1 MFNVRFTGHAQTYVH
16 RYDHDFSF
24 PDSDVSVLWCGANVA
39 LYFLKSKYFFK
50 FVTIPDLTTVWKY
63 CILYADS
70 IKPR

>member
-16 RYDHDFSF
+16 WYDHDFSF
-24 PDSDVSVLWCGANVA
+24 PGSDVSVLWCGVNVA

-50 FVTIPDLTTVWKY
+50 FVTIPDLTTVWMFF
-63 CILYADS
+63 LYADS

>member
-1 MFNVRFTGHAQTYVH
+1 MFNVRFTGHAQTYVN
-16 RYDHDFSF
+16 RYGHDFSF
-24 PDSDVSVLWCGANVA
+24 PGSDVSVLWCGANVA

>member
-1 MFNVRFTGHAQTYVH
+1 MCDSQATRRLMFTGMTI
-16 RYDHDFSF
+16 DFSF
-24 PDSDVSVLWCGANVA
+24 SGSDVSVLWCGANVI
-39 LYFLKSKYFFK
+39 LYFLKSKYFFN

>member
-1 MFNVRFTGHAQTYVH
+1 MFNVRFTIHVQAYVH
-16 RYDHDFSF
+16 RYDLDFSF
-24 PDSDVSVLWCGANVA
+24 AGSDVSVLWCGANVV
-39 LYFLKSKYFFK
+39 LYFLKSKYFFN

>member
-1 MFNVRFTGHAQTYVH
+1 MFNVRFTIHVQTYVH
-16 RYDHDFSF
+16 RYDHSFSL
-24 PDSDVSVLWCGANVA
+24 SSSNVSVLWCGANVV
-39 LYFLKSKYFFK
+39 LYFLKSKYFFN